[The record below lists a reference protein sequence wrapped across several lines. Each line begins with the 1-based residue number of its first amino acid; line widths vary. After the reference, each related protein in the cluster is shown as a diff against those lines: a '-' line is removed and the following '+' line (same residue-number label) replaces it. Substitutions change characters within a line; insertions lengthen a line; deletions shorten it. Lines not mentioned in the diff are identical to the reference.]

1 MCGIAGAAG
10 VPDANLKVKEM
21 LAALVHRGPDAC
33 GIYQNES
40 LSIGN
45 TLLKITGDM
54 PQPLRGKGALVLNG
68 EIFNFKEL
76 ALEAGIITDSDTSLL
91 FSLIETQIEN
101 GHLPFDAVFNSLSKV
116 NGDYALAYV
125 YANELILARDPVGI
139 KPLFYFSEK
148 KSEETGNPNEKEE
161 KREKTGKQN
170 EKKTLFFASEKKAFF
185 ALEYIEHGVNT
196 GKKEKA
202 GNTEKAVRSFSPGSV
217 LSFNNQ
223 NGQIQEK
230 SLEIKQPKERISG
243 ELDALSLLKKALEEA
258 VKIRLTDTSGIAFSG
273 GIDSTLIAAIAK
285 KINPDTTLYAVG
297 FPGSHDIIQAEYAA
311 EALGLQD
318 ALKKHLFSQEEV
330 KAAVPE
336 VIYATESV
344 DPMKIAIGLPLYL
357 LAKKVKK
364 DGKRVLLTGQG
375 ADELFGGY
383 KRHEGF
389 LEKGPEILDREI
401 YSDLR
406 NLSTINLERDDMVT
420 MANSVELRVP
430 FLDKEVIKVG
440 LAISPELKVLKKD
453 ELYIRKYILRKA
465 AESFLPAELVWKEKK
480 AMQYG
485 TGVQKVLD
493 KLARDAGFSKK
504 AGNPLEKYLKHI
516 IQEKGYMFIENGP
529 TKKIGLNSKDN
540 RNKNKNIKK

>member
-21 LAALVHRGPDAC
+21 LAALAHRGPDAC

-54 PQPLRGKGALVLNG
+54 PQPLRAKGALVLNG

-76 ALEAGIITDSDTSLL
+76 ALEAGIITDSDTNLL
-91 FSLIETQIEN
+91 FSLIETQIKK
-101 GHLPFDAVFNSLSKV
+101 GRLPLDAVFNSLSKV

-125 YANELILARDPVGI
+125 YENELILARDPVGI
-139 KPLFYFSEK
+139 KPLFYFSKEK
-148 KSEETGNPNEKEE
+148 KSEETGNQNEKETE
-161 KREKTGKQN
+161 KREQIGKQT
-170 EKKTLFFASEKKAFF
+170 EKNSLFFASEKKAFF
-185 ALEYIEHGVNT
+185 SSEYTEHSVNT
-196 GKKEKA
+196 GKKEKI
-202 GNTEKAVRSFSPGSV
+202 GNTEKDVRPFPPGSV
-217 LSFNNQ
+217 LSFNTQ

-243 ELDALSLLKKALEEA
+243 EIDALSLLKKTLKEA

-285 KINPDTTLYAVG
+285 KINPDITLYAVG
-297 FPGSHDIIQAEYAA
+297 FPGSYDIIQAESAA

-357 LAKKVKK
+357 LAKKVKA

-389 LEKGPEILDREI
+389 LEKGPELLDKEI

-440 LAISPELKVLKKD
+440 LAINPELKVLKKD

-504 AGNPLEKYLKHI
+504 AGNPLEKYFKQI
-516 IQEKGYMFIENGP
+516 VQEKRYKFIENGSIA
-529 TKKIGLNSKDN
+529 KNQGLNSKDN
-540 RNKNKNIKK
+540 GN